1 MKYYLFEKSNMDLI
15 NISKQRIIIVI
26 NHCKNA
32 ELKEEKKEFDYIVNK
47 DEEFLENHP
56 RLVIKLMQT
65 KRKYLSNAYESKKIK
80 IN

>member
-32 ELKEEKKEFDYIVNK
+32 ELKEKKKSLIT
-47 DEEFLENHP
+47 L
-56 RLVIKLMQT
+56 
-65 KRKYLSNAYESKKIK
+65 
-80 IN
+80 